1 MTRPWRLTR
10 RQRVEME
17 AALSGLRRDADAR
30 AESLASEDRAYDAAV
45 VAGMP
50 ELSHPVIALSNGRD
64 IPRAWRTLRARVAS
78 AIRPAFTGR
87 GMVIGDEAIPR
98 H

>member
-50 ELSHPVIALSNGRD
+50 ESAPAQAFL
-64 IPRAWRTLRARVAS
+64 RVA
-78 AIRPAFTGR
+78 
-87 GMVIGDEAIPR
+87 EAVRAGFGGAPN
-98 H
+98 